1 MKHVLFMTHK
11 EQQLSHT
18 KWPQFENTQRLSFLA
33 MNNIRFEIYPDIEA
47 MISNFSFNTI
57 GLPYRILFKG
67 GRDSDTE
74 LHFR

>member
-11 EQQLSHT
+11 EQQLSNT

-33 MNNIRFEIYPDIEA
+33 MNNIRFELYPDIEE
-47 MISNFSFNTI
+47 MKLNFSFGTV
-57 GLPYRILFKG
+57 GRSYRILFKG
-67 GRDSDTE
+67 GRDTDKE